1 MKLGLSIASEVG
13 VDVTTYDEGY
23 VDTERFAF
31 HPKGVHDRV
40 CSCFGSRVCTEPGKC
55 TVYVIRAQSDDIGDI
70 LRNSQETGDGPNSN
84 SCPTFALSHVRSNSF
99 RKPPN
104 SKRVYLESFSSI
116 LDRHVK
122 YRSYIKPDTS
132 YSKQLRPDR

>member
-1 MKLGLSIASEVG
+1 MLLTLGDVAVHG
-13 VDVTTYDEGY
+13 VDDNGDLGAGHGGCFGGSSSYWGS
-23 VDTERFAF
+23 
-31 HPKGVHDRV
+31 

-84 SCPTFALSHVRSNSF
+84 NCPTFALSHVWSNSF

-104 SKRVYLESFSSI
+104 SKRVHLESFSSI

-122 YRSYIKPDTS
+122 YRSYIRPDTS
-132 YSKQLRPDR
+132 HSKQLLPNR